1 MKKTIIFLMMIASV
15 FGIGLAFSADSIAGV
30 PHNGVTF
37 FDLGLASG
45 SGNAAATEIA
55 ALDNGI
61 TYFGVIQKT
70 ASEAKGYGAGGVLP
84 DSSAQKPFNGITAF

>member
-1 MKKTIIFLMMIASV
+1 MKKTIIFLMMIVSV
-15 FGIGLAFSADSIAGV
+15 FAIGLAFAADGTAGV
-30 PHNGVTF
+30 PNNGVTF

-45 SGNAAATEIA
+45 SGDAAAIEIA

-70 ASEAKGYGAGGVLP
+70 ESEAKGYGAGGIQPGDL
-84 DSSAQKPFNGITAF
+84 AKKPYNGITVF